1 MVTVGVTGTMG
12 SGKTTLCKEWER
24 LGAVVVYADP
34 LAKELMQKDSRIID
48 QIQRSF
54 GEKAYL
60 PDGSL
65 DREYLSRIAFQSGR
79 ADELNNIVHPVVSE
93 EIQRRMHLARARG
106 AEMFVEEAALLL
118 LNGRPDGFDVIVL
131 VRSGQKKQLSRVQQR
146 DGLSEKEFLAR
157 IDRQPSEKEMEQLA
171 DYLVENRSGLS
182 DFRKEAES
190 LYRILVSKGREFKS

>member
-60 PDGSL
+60 SDGSL
-65 DREYLSRIAFQSGR
+65 NREYLSRKAFQSGR
-79 ADELNNIVHPVVSE
+79 ADELNNIVHPVVTE
-93 EIQRRMHLARARG
+93 EIRRRMQLARDRG

-118 LNGRPDGFDVIVL
+118 FNGRPDGFDVIVL
-131 VRSGQKKQLSRVQQR
+131 VRSGHKEQLKRVQQR
-146 DGLSEKEFLAR
+146 DGLTEREFLAR
-157 IDRQPSEKEMEQLA
+157 IDRQPSEEEMEQLA
-171 DYLVENRSGLS
+171 DYVVENRFGL
-182 DFRKEAES
+182 DTFRKEAES
-190 LYRILVSKGREFKS
+190 LYRTLVSKGRNFES